1 MLKWQPAKTKSA
13 KRVNRQLQIGDE
25 LDIEIID
32 LNSKGDGVGKHTQQ
46 VVFVPGAWLGEEAR
60 VRVVE
65 VKKSYV
71 QAELLI
77 ISKVSDSRREA
88 PCSYHGVTEKTCGGC
103 PWMYVDYAAQLQA
116 KQRRVDEMCSRLGLA
131 SAKSIRASTQEL
143 GYRNRAQLKASS
155 DALGFVAARSEQI
168 VDVEQCV
175 VLSDHNNALLARI
188 RERNLG
194 IGRRRKTWV
203 TIDIADEVDF
213 EHISFNQ
220 RLPFRQGN
228 TAQNR
233 EMLGWFKRVLDG
245 LNSKQAVE
253 LFAGSGN
260 LTQMLA
266 TSGVDDITA
275 VEVVPEA
282 LDTLRQNLPSAK
294 TFALD
299 LFDKTKLSE
308 LVSLSAGADLLL
320 LDPPRDGFAMLGELV
335 SQVPSLQSVIYIS
348 CDLASFERDVA
359 ALRNEFTLLEL
370 QPLDMYPQTPH
381 VELMSVWVRK
391 GQS

>member
-13 KRVNRQLQIGDE
+13 KRINKQLQVNDE
-25 LDIEIID
+25 LDLDVVD
-32 LNSKGDGVGKHTQQ
+32 LNSKGEGVGKYKQQ
-46 VVFVPGAWLGEEAR
+46 VVFVPGAWLDEQVR

-71 QAELLI
+71 QAELLRI
-77 ISKVSDSRREA
+77 LKASDSRREA
-88 PCSYHGVTEKTCGGC
+88 SCPYHGVSENTCGGC
-103 PWMYVDYAAQLQA
+103 PWMSVDYAAQIHA
-116 KQRRVDEMCSRLGLA
+116 KQRRVEEMCSRLGFNGA
-131 SAKSIRASTQEL
+131 SPIQISAQEF
-143 GYRNRAQLKASS
+143 GYRNRAQLKASA
-155 DALGFVAARSEQI
+155 DAIGFVAARSEQI
-168 VDVEQCV
+168 VDVDRCV
-175 VLSDHNNALLARI
+175 VLSDHNNALLAKI
-188 RERNLG
+188 REQDWG

-213 EHISFNQ
+213 DHISFNQ

-228 TAQNR
+228 TAQNQQ
-233 EMLGWFKRVLDG
+233 MLSWLDRVLSEHDG
-245 LNSKQAVE
+245 KRAVE

-260 LTQMLA
+260 LTQALVA
-266 TSGVDDITA
+266 TGVEDITA
-275 VEVVPEA
+275 FEVVPEA
-282 LDTLRQNLPSAK
+282 LDVLRQNLPGVK
-294 TFALD
+294 TVALD

-320 LDPPRDGFAMLGELV
+320 LDPPRDGFALLGEFV
-335 SQVPSLQSVIYIS
+335 SQVPSLQSVTYIS

-359 ALRNEFTLLEL
+359 ALRDEFTLLEL

-381 VELMSVWVRK
+381 VELMSLWVRK

>member
-1 MLKWQPAKTKSA
+1 MLKWQPAKTKTA
-13 KRVNRQLQIGDE
+13 KRVNKQLQVSDE
-25 LDIEIID
+25 LDLDVVD
-32 LNSKGDGVGKHTQQ
+32 LNSKGEGVGKYKQQ
-46 VVFVPGAWLGEEAR
+46 VVFVPGAWLDEQVR

-71 QAELLI
+71 QAELLRI
-77 ISKVSDSRREA
+77 LKASDSRREA
-88 PCSYHGVTEKTCGGC
+88 SCPYHGVSENTCGGC
-103 PWMYVDYAAQLQA
+103 PWMSVDYAAQIHA
-116 KQRRVDEMCSRLGLA
+116 KQRRVEEMCSRLGFNGA
-131 SAKSIRASTQEL
+131 SPIQISAQEF
-143 GYRNRAQLKASS
+143 GYRNRAQLKASA
-155 DALGFVAARSEQI
+155 DAIGFVAARSEQI
-168 VDVEQCV
+168 VDVDRCV
-175 VLSDHNNALLARI
+175 VLSDHNNALLAKI
-188 RERNLG
+188 REQDWG

-213 EHISFNQ
+213 DHISFNQ

-228 TAQNR
+228 TAQNQQ
-233 EMLGWFKRVLDG
+233 MLIWLDRVLSEHDG
-245 LNSKQAVE
+245 KRAAE

-260 LTQMLA
+260 LTQALVA
-266 TSGVDDITA
+266 AGVEDITA
-275 VEVVPEA
+275 FEVVPEA
-282 LDTLRQNLPSAK
+282 LDVLRQNLPGVK
-294 TFALD
+294 TVALD

-320 LDPPRDGFAMLGELV
+320 LDPPRDGFALLGEFV

-359 ALRNEFTLLEL
+359 ALRDEFTLLEL

-381 VELMSVWVRK
+381 VELMSLWVRK

>member
-1 MLKWQPAKTKSA
+1 MLKWQPAKTKTA
-13 KRVNRQLQIGDE
+13 KRVNKQLQLGDE
-25 LDIEIID
+25 LDLEITD
-32 LNSKGDGVGKHTQQ
+32 LNSKGEGVGKHKRQ
-46 VVFVPGAWLGEEAR
+46 VLFVPGAWLGEHVR
-60 VRVVE
+60 VRIVE
-65 VKKSYV
+65 LKKSYV
-71 QAELLI
+71 QAEV
-77 ISKVSDSRREA
+77 VSILQASDARRDA
-88 PCSYHGVTEKTCGGC
+88 PCPYHGVNDKTCGGC
-103 PWMYVDYAAQLQA
+103 PWMFIDYVAQVHA
-116 KQRRVDEMCSRLGLA
+116 KQRRVEEMCSRLGLDCPGTIQA
-131 SAKSIRASTQEL
+131 SPQEL
-143 GYRNRAQLKASS
+143 AYRNRAQLKASA
-155 DALGFVAARSEQI
+155 DALGFVAARSDQI

-175 VLSDHNNALLARI
+175 VLSDHNNALLGRI
-188 RERNLG
+188 REQDLG

-228 TAQNR
+228 TAQNQK
-233 EMLGWFKRVLDG
+233 MLSWLERVLSERD
-245 LNSKQAVE
+245 SKQALE

-260 LTQMLA
+260 LTQALVA
-266 TSGVDDITA
+266 SGVDDITV

-282 LDTLRQNLPSAK
+282 LDALRQTLPSSKA
-294 TFALD
+294 FALD

-308 LVSLSAGADLLL
+308 LVSLSTGADLLL

-335 SQVPSLQSVIYIS
+335 SQLPSLKTIIYIS

-381 VELMSVWVRK
+381 VELMSVWLRRVER
-391 GQS
+391 